1 MIEHVIFDLGNV
13 LLNFKPSQFLKK
25 YTNDSERI
33 DQFIK
38 KVTSSDKWLMLDRG
52 LVPVSEIE
60 EHLKKEHPEDEDL
73 MDPFFKNWLEMLTP
87 IKKNVKLLHML
98 KKRGYSLYALS
109 NFIKEAFEYVTQ
121 KYTFFELFDG
131 MVISYRVKTI
141 KPEEKIFKI
150 LIKRYDLSPK
160 KCLYI
165 DDTKRFI
172 DVGGSIGFNVI
183 HYDSA
188 INLRDEF
195 ESYGML
201 ND

>member
-1 MIEHVIFDLGNV
+1 MIKHVIFDLGNV
-13 LLNFKPSQFLKK
+13 LLNFKPRQFLKK

-60 EHLKKEHPEDEDL
+60 DNLKEKYPEDIDL
-73 MDPFFKNWLEMLTP
+73 LDPFFKNWLEMLTP
-87 IKKNVKLLHML
+87 IKKNVKILYML
-98 KKRGYSLYALS
+98 KQRGYSLYALS

-141 KPEEKIFKI
+141 KPEEKIFSI
-150 LIKRYDLSPK
+150 LIKRYNLSPK
-160 KCLYI
+160 TCLYI

-172 DVGGSIGFNVI
+172 AVGESIGFNVI

-188 INLRDEF
+188 VKLTDEF
-195 ESYGML
+195 EIYGML